1 MPDNLCGRSPAMPDP
16 GTATDIGVDIGGT
29 FTDIVCRR
37 AGEPMRAL
45 KIPTTR
51 GDPSEAVLHV
61 IHRLG
66 DDLGVTARHIA
77 RFLHGTTIATNAVLE
92 RKGAKIGLIASE
104 GFRDILEIGYQL
116 RQDLH
121 RILLEPV
128 TPVFLAP
135 GGQRKEVR
143 EQVSAQGEVIV
154 PLDEESVRRAA
165 EELVADGAQAIAVCY
180 LFSFLHPEHEQRT
193 RELIEAAHPGI
204 AVSLSSEVD
213 PTFREYERTVVTAF
227 DAYMKPVVSRY
238 LERLEGGLRAAQV
251 AAPLQIMQSRGGLA
265 GTSVARKRPVRLFV
279 SGPAAGVIGGAIV
292 GRSSGYRDLITIDV
306 GGTSSDI
313 ALVESGEPVIR
324 AQGSIAG
331 FPVRVPM
338 VDVNA
343 IGAGGGSVAWLDGA
357 GGLRVGPH
365 SAGSEPGPAGY
376 GRGGEQA
383 TVTDAS
389 VVLGWLDPAY
399 FAGGSVTLVPALS
412 HAAIDRCVARP
423 LGLSVEDAALGIHRV
438 VNAQMVEGI
447 RLVSIRRGFD
457 PRRFTLVALGGAGP
471 IHATSLA
478 AELGIANVLIP
489 RHPGVLSAAGLLAAP
504 IEHEVAV
511 AFPRPVAALDFAE
524 ARRVLDQLD
533 RSCVQLMAEESIGD
547 MPVSIQYSADVWYV
561 GQSYHL
567 EVPLAVDAS
576 DPLGKLYRDFLA
588 LHDRIYGHATEQ
600 PAAIVNLRTV
610 HRAGGSDHLD
620 EGAWRPVEAD
630 PHKPPRAI
638 RVAGAPASV
647 RAAIYHRATMPP
659 GQTFA
664 GPAIVEQDDTTT
676 LVEPGW
682 CGLVLDNG
690 NLLLSRG

>member
-1 MPDNLCGRSPAMPDP
+1 MPDNLHGRSPAMPDP
-16 GTATDIGVDIGGT
+16 KPATDIGVDIGGT

-37 AGEPMRAL
+37 AGEPMRTL

-51 GDPSEAVLHV
+51 GDPSEAVLHA
-61 IHRLG
+61 ISRLG
-66 DDLGVTARHIA
+66 RDLGVAPSDIA

-104 GFRDILEIGYQL
+104 GFRDIIEIGYQL

-121 RILLEPV
+121 RIMLEPV

-135 GGQRKEVR
+135 GAQRREAR

-154 PLDEESVRRAA
+154 PLDEASVRRAA
-165 EELVADGAQAIAVCY
+165 AELVADGAQAIAVCY
-180 LFSFLHPEHEQRT
+180 LFSFLHPAHEQRT

-204 AVSLSSEVD
+204 EVSLSSEVD
-213 PTFREYERTVVTAF
+213 PSFREYERTVVTAF
-227 DAYMKPVVSRY
+227 DAYMKPVVGRY
-238 LERLEGGLRAAQV
+238 LQRLEEGLRATHV

-313 ALVESGEPVIR
+313 ALVEGGEPVIR

-343 IGAGGGSVAWLDGA
+343 IGAGGGSIAWLDGA

-365 SAGSEPGPAGY
+365 SAGSDPGPACY
-376 GRGGEQA
+376 GRGGEEA

-399 FAGGSVTLVPALS
+399 FAGGSVALDPLLA
-412 HAAIDRCVARP
+412 HAAIERRIARP

-447 RLVSIRRGFD
+447 RLVSIGRGFD

-471 IHATSLA
+471 IHATALA
-478 AELGIANVLIP
+478 AELGITNVLVP

-504 IEHEVAV
+504 IEHEMAI
-511 AFPRPVAALDFAE
+511 AFPRPVTGLGVADV
-524 ARRVLDQLD
+524 RHVLDELD
-533 RSCVQLMAEESIGD
+533 RSCARLMAEESIGD
-547 MPVSIQYSADVWYV
+547 MPVSIQYSADVWYI

-567 EVPLAVDAS
+567 QVPLVVEAS
-576 DPLGKLYRDFLA
+576 DPLAQLYRDFLM

-600 PAAIVNLRTV
+600 PAAIVNLRSV

-620 EGAWRPVEAD
+620 EGTYRPIDAD

-638 RVAGAPASV
+638 RVAGTRASV
-647 RAAIYHRATMPP
+647 LAAIYHRAAMPA
-659 GQTFA
+659 GLGFA

-682 CGLVLDNG
+682 RGAVLDNG
-690 NLLLSRG
+690 NLLLTRG

>member
-1 MPDNLCGRSPAMPDP
+1 MPSPDP
-16 GTATDIGVDIGGT
+16 VVDIGVDIGGT

-37 AGEPMRAL
+37 AGEPMRTL

-51 GDPSEAVLHV
+51 GDPSQAVLNAITHLA
-61 IHRLG
+61 R
-66 DDLGVTARHIA
+66 DLGVAATDIA

-92 RKGAKIGLIASE
+92 RKGARIGLIASE

-121 RILLEPV
+121 RIMLEPV

-135 GGQRKEVR
+135 GAQRKEAR

-154 PLDEESVRRAA
+154 PLDEGSVRRAA
-165 EELVADGAQAIAVCY
+165 AELVADGALAIAVCY

-193 RELIEAAHPGI
+193 RALIEAAHPGI

-227 DAYMKPVVSRY
+227 DAYMKPVVDRY
-238 LERLEGGLRAAQV
+238 LERLEDGLRAARV
-251 AAPLQIMQSRGGLA
+251 AAPLQIMQSRGGLT
-265 GTSVARKRPVRLFV
+265 GTSVARQRPVRLFL

-313 ALVESGEPVIR
+313 ALVENGEPVIR
-324 AQGSIAG
+324 AQGNIAG

-365 SAGSEPGPAGY
+365 SAGSDPGPACY
-376 GRGGEQA
+376 GRGGEEA

-399 FAGGSVTLVPALS
+399 FAGGSVALDPS
-412 HAAIDRCVARP
+412 LARAAIERRVARP

-447 RLVSIRRGFD
+447 RLVSIRRGLD

-471 IHATSLA
+471 IHATALA
-478 AELGIANVLIP
+478 SELGIGNVLIP

-504 IEHEVAV
+504 IEHEVSI
-511 AFPRPVAALDFAE
+511 AFPRPLAGLDFADV
-524 ARRVLDQLD
+524 RRVLDELD
-533 RSCVQLMAEESIGD
+533 RSCARLMAEESIGA
-547 MPVSIQYSADVWYV
+547 MCTSIQYSADVWYI

-567 EVPLAVDAS
+567 EVPVHAAEPEPLAR
-576 DPLGKLYRDFLA
+576 LYRDFLA
-588 LHDRIYGHATEQ
+588 LHDRIYGHATDQ
-600 PAAIVNLRTV
+600 PAAIVNLRSV
-610 HRAGGSDHLD
+610 HRVGGSDHLD
-620 EGAWRPVEAD
+620 EGDYCPVDMD
-630 PHKPPRAI
+630 PCKPPRDI
-638 RVAGAPASV
+638 RVAGERSPV
-647 RAAIYHRATMPP
+647 RAAIYHRAAMPV
-659 GQTFA
+659 GLHFA

-682 CGLVLDNG
+682 SGTVLDNG
-690 NLLLSRG
+690 NLLLTRG

>member
-1 MPDNLCGRSPAMPDP
+1 MPGSA
-16 GTATDIGVDIGGT
+16 GSVDIGVDIGGT

-37 AGEPMRAL
+37 AGETMRTL

-51 GDPSEAVLHV
+51 GDPSQAVLNAITHLS
-61 IHRLG
+61 R
-66 DDLGVTARHIA
+66 DLGVATSDIA

-121 RILLEPV
+121 RIILEPV

-135 GGQRKEVR
+135 GAQRKEVR
-143 EQVSAQGEVIV
+143 EQVSAQGEVVV
-154 PLDEESVRRAA
+154 PLDEASVQRAA
-165 EELVADGAQAIAVCY
+165 AELVADGVQAIAVCY
-180 LFSFLHPEHEQRT
+180 LFSFLHPAHEQRT
-193 RELIEAAHPGI
+193 RALIEAAHPGI

-227 DAYMKPVVSRY
+227 DAYMKPVVGRY
-238 LERLEGGLRAAQV
+238 LERLEEGLRAAHV
-251 AAPLQIMQSRGGLA
+251 AAPLQIMQSRGGLS
-265 GTSVARKRPVRLFV
+265 GTSVARRRPVRLFL

-313 ALVESGEPVIR
+313 ALVEGGEPVIR
-324 AQGSIAG
+324 AQGTIAG

-343 IGAGGGSVAWLDGA
+343 IGAGGGSVAWIDGA

-365 SAGSEPGPAGY
+365 SAGSEPGPACY
-376 GRGGEQA
+376 GRGGEAA

-399 FAGGSVTLVPALS
+399 FAGGAVTLDPSLARE
-412 HAAIDRCVARP
+412 AIGRTIATP

-447 RLVSIRRGFD
+447 RLVSIRRGLD

-478 AELGIANVLIP
+478 AELGIGSVLIP

-504 IEHEVAV
+504 IEHEVAT
-511 AFPRPVAALDFAE
+511 AFPRALAGLAFADI
-524 ARRVLDQLD
+524 RRVLDKLD
-533 RSCVQLMAEESIGD
+533 RQCADLMAEESIGEL
-547 MPVSIQYSADVWYV
+547 PVSIQYSADVWYV

-567 EVPLAVDAS
+567 EVPLAVDAP
-576 DPLGKLYRDFLA
+576 DAVGALYRDFLA

-600 PAAIVNLRTV
+600 PAAIVNLRSV

-620 EGAWRPVEAD
+620 EGVYRPRAANAQ
-630 PHKPPRAI
+630 KPPRAI
-638 RVAGAPASV
+638 RVAGARAPVQAAIHH
-647 RAAIYHRATMPP
+647 RAAMAA
-659 GQTFA
+659 GLTFA

-682 CGLVLDNG
+682 HGTVLDNG
-690 NLLLSRG
+690 NLLLTRG

>member
-1 MPDNLCGRSPAMPDP
+1 MPNPA
-16 GTATDIGVDIGGT
+16 TAVDIGVDIGGT

-37 AGEPMRAL
+37 AGQPIRTL

-51 GDPSEAVLHV
+51 GDPSEAVLNALAHLA
-61 IHRLG
+61 R
-66 DDLGVTARHIA
+66 DLGVVTGDIA

-92 RKGAKIGLIASE
+92 RKGAKLGLITSE

-135 GGQRKEVR
+135 GARRKEAR
-143 EQVSAQGEVIV
+143 EQVSAQGEIIV
-154 PLDEESVRRAA
+154 PLDEASVRQAVA
-165 EELVADGAQAIAVCY
+165 ELVAEGAQAIAVCF
-180 LFSFLHPEHEQRT
+180 LFSFLHPDHERRV
-193 RELIEAAHPGI
+193 RELIEAAHPDI
-204 AVSLSSEVD
+204 AVSLSSDVD

-227 DAYMKPVVSRY
+227 DAYMKPVVARY
-238 LERLEGGLRAAQV
+238 IERLEAGLRAARV
-251 AAPLQIMQSRGGLA
+251 SAPLQIMQSRGGLA
-265 GTSVARKRPVRLFV
+265 GTSVARKRPVRLFL
-279 SGPAAGVIGGAIV
+279 SGPAAGAIGGAIV
-292 GRSSGYRDLITIDV
+292 GRSFGFRDLITIDV

-313 ALVESGEPVIR
+313 ALVEDGEPVIR
-324 AQGSIAG
+324 PQGNIAG

-343 IGAGGGSVAWLDGA
+343 IGAGGGSIAWIDGA

-365 SAGSEPGPAGY
+365 SAGSEPGPACY
-376 GRGGEQA
+376 GKGGDEA

-389 VVLGWLDPAY
+389 VVLGWLDPSY
-399 FAGGSVTLVPALS
+399 FAGGSVPLDASLARTV
-412 HAAIDRCVARP
+412 IDQCIARP

-447 RLVSIRRGFD
+447 RLVSIRRGLD

-471 IHATSLA
+471 LHATALA
-478 AELGIANVLIP
+478 AELGITNVLIP

-511 AFPRPVAALDFAE
+511 AFPRPLAAVMFPEL
-524 ARRVLDQLD
+524 RRVLDELD
-533 RSCVQLMAEESIGD
+533 QSCASLMAEESVGNL
-547 MPVSIQYSADVWYV
+547 PSSVQYSADVWYI

-567 EVPLAVDAS
+567 EVPVDVDAP
-576 DPLGKLYRDFLA
+576 DPLDKLYRDFLL

-600 PAAIVNLRTV
+600 PAAVVNLRSV
-610 HRAGGSDHLD
+610 HRAGGSDQLD
-620 EGAWRPVEAD
+620 EGTYRPLDAD
-630 PHKPPRAI
+630 PRKPPRAI
-638 RVAGAPASV
+638 RVTGV
-647 RAAIYHRATMPP
+647 REAVQADIYHRAAMPV
-659 GQTFA
+659 GLTFA

-682 CGLVLDNG
+682 RGGVLDNG
-690 NLLLSRG
+690 NLLLTRG